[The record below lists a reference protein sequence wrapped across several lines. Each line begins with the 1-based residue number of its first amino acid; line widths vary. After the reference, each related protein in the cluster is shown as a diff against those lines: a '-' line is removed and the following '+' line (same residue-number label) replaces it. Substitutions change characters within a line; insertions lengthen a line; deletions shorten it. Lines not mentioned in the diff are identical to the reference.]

1 MSLVS
6 KWSSERDKMLCFAL
20 LWLLFSLSNLANV
33 SADGCSNTQKHS
45 TNRCIVKYEGVL
57 KHGSPFYLNEIEFIY
72 AQTLEMQVSSTNK
85 GEECSVE
92 LNVEESLKKFS
103 KETEQ
108 SNIVQRVNVTCTRP
122 ARVSFCR
129 SANLT
134 ANDDI
139 LYLFFTGHCRVTGA
153 DLAVWGRATDLQGLY
168 LWDGAILQDNGETK
182 EDLHGLFNIGTLS
195 LGNLK
200 NNTLPRMFLSYVWK
214 KMAEM
219 QLTEIQL
226 GSELNI
232 LETAMPHLQSL
243 EISVNKLTT
252 MPDFPWCNRSLA
264 FPRNWSL
271 TFIMNEHYSEGVTIN
286 PREYRRFFAVNFNPA
301 ISDYKIPSGRLDKI
315 SLKGNQL
322 MSINLNLFDGVTGL
336 KVIDLSLNKL
346 REIPEKIFQT
356 TPELVEVN
364 LAKNN
369 LTWLNGKTFQNLKN
383 LRKLNVGHNHIHTL
397 QNGFMSDK
405 LTQLEEINFENN
417 SMHII
422 ETHAFPHAMF
432 DELMKINLRKNKFRV
447 VPQFGFY
454 VRNLETFDV
463 SGNEIDFSG
472 FVETLDS
479 VFMTDFRWV
488 HTYSNSGSSINTK
501 YPYEFPLNSQNKK
514 ELNLQDNAIER
525 FDLTGFNK
533 TRLLK
538 LEFILKVFTISLSGN
553 PIHCDCKT
561 SDLQTK
567 LSNWTIRNTEINEK
581 DFDTWVC
588 QTPKNLRGMKILDVP
603 SKELRCEKRDKK
615 CPRECTCYQNNPDIT
630 MLVDCQRRN
639 LTAVPDKLPNGM
651 VELRLGFNQITNL
664 TLSKSME
671 NVTVLYASHN
681 RLQSVILNHP
691 LLKLKKIFLD
701 SNKLT
706 SLPEGFQS
714 LRLSQINLQNNFF
727 TCDCKNLWMKSWL
740 KKQTHAF
747 LGGAESVACS
757 SGDMNQAKP
766 LVLVEDTDFVC
777 RGTVETSHVE
787 NDSIKTISSYVL
799 AGFLFIMLVLVGL
812 IYRFRKEIK
821 LVLYTR
827 FNWHPFDR
835 VDDSDPSKIY
845 DAFVSFNAGD
855 REWVKENLH
864 NKLEN
869 HNPPYKLCIHY
880 RDFVPGAPIVDNI
893 LRNVKKSR
901 RMIMVLSQN
910 FIQSEWCMLEFRTA
924 HRKVLEGRAN
934 YLIIVLFDDVNVDT
948 LDDEL
953 KLYLRT
959 NTYLSV
965 QSKSFWQQLKYA
977 LPQKKPE
984 TESANYVN
992 TAIEA

>member
-1 MSLVS
+1 
-6 KWSSERDKMLCFAL
+6 MLCFAL
-20 LWLLFSLSNLANV
+20 VCLLFLLSNLTNV
-33 SADGCSNTQKHS
+33 SADGCSNTQKRN
-45 TNRCIVKYEGVL
+45 TNKCIVKYKVRPKQGSTFIEVNKQKFINSQIL
-57 KHGSPFYLNEIEFIY
+57 K
-72 AQTLEMQVSSTNK
+72 MQVSSTS
-85 GEECSVE
+85 GEECSAE
-92 LNVEESLKKFS
+92 LNVEESLKKLA
-103 KETEQ
+103 KETKQ
-108 SNIVQRVNVTCTRP
+108 SNIVHRVYVICTSP
-122 ARVSFCR
+122 ARLSFCR
-129 SANLT
+129 PEKAT
-134 ANDDI
+134 ASDVI
-139 LYLFFTGHCRVTGA
+139 LYLGFKRHCRVTGA
-153 DLAVWGRATDLQGLY
+153 DLAVWGRAADLRVLY
-168 LWDGAILQDNGETK
+168 LGDGVILEDNGETR
-182 EDLHGLFNIGTLS
+182 EDLDGLFNIGTLQ

-200 NNTLPRMFLSYVWK
+200 NNTLPRMFLSYVWE
-214 KMAEM
+214 KMAEI
-219 QLTEIQL
+219 QLTGMQL
-226 GSELNI
+226 GSDVNI
-232 LETAMPHLQSL
+232 LKKTMPQLQSL
-243 EISVNKLTT
+243 ELSGNNLRT
-252 MPDFPWCNRSLA
+252 MPDFPWCHRSLV
-264 FPRNWSL
+264 FPRNLSR
-271 TFIMNEHYSEGVTIN
+271 TSVMNEHYSEGAIIN
-286 PREYRRFFAVNFNPA
+286 PRDYRRFLAVDFNPE

-315 SLKGNQL
+315 SLRGNNL
-322 MSINLNLFDGVTGL
+322 MFINLSLFDGVTGL
-336 KVIDLSLNKL
+336 KLVDLSWNKL
-346 REIPEKIFQT
+346 REIPKQIFQT
-356 TPELVEVN
+356 TPELVAVN
-364 LAKNN
+364 LTKNN
-369 LTWLNGKTFQNLKN
+369 LTWLNGTTFENLKN

-405 LTQLEEINFENN
+405 LSQLEEINFENN

-422 ETHAFPHAMF
+422 ETDAFPHAMF
-432 DELMKINLRKNKFRV
+432 DALKKINLRKNKFRV

-454 VRNLETFDV
+454 VRNLDTYDV

-479 VFMTDFRWV
+479 VFMTDFRYV
-488 HTYSNSGSSINTK
+488 HTNSNSGSSMDSK
-501 YPYEFPLNSQNKK
+501 YPHELPPNSQNKK
-514 ELNLQDNAIER
+514 ELNLQDNTIER
-525 FDLTGFNK
+525 FDLAGFNK

-561 SDLQTK
+561 RELQIK
-567 LSNWTIRNTEINEK
+567 LLNWTKRNTEITEK

-588 QTPKNLRGMKILDVP
+588 QTPKNLRGMKILKVP
-603 SKELRCEKRDKK
+603 SEELRCEKHDKK
-615 CPRECTCYQNNPDIT
+615 CPRECTCYQNDPDIT
-630 MLVDCQRRN
+630 TLVDCRRRN

-651 VELRLGFNQITNL
+651 VELRLEYNQITNL

-671 NVTVLYASHN
+671 NVTVLHASHN

-691 LLKLKKIFLD
+691 PLKLKEIFLD

-740 KKQTHAF
+740 KNQTHVV
-747 LGGAESVACS
+747 LGGAESVAC

-799 AGFLFIMLVLVGL
+799 AGFLFIMLVLVAL

-855 REWVKENLH
+855 REWVKESLH
-864 NKLEN
+864 DKLEN

-910 FIQSEWCMLEFRTA
+910 FIQSDWCMLEFRTA

-934 YLIIVLFDDVNVDT
+934 YLIIVLFDDVNVDS
-948 LDDEL
+948 LDYEL

>member
-1 MSLVS
+1 M
-6 KWSSERDKMLCFAL
+6 
-20 LWLLFSLSNLANV
+20 
-33 SADGCSNTQKHS
+33 
-45 TNRCIVKYEGVL
+45 
-57 KHGSPFYLNEIEFIY
+57 
-72 AQTLEMQVSSTNK
+72 
-85 GEECSVE
+85 
-92 LNVEESLKKFS
+92 
-103 KETEQ
+103 
-108 SNIVQRVNVTCTRP
+108 
-122 ARVSFCR
+122 
-129 SANLT
+129 
-134 ANDDI
+134 
-139 LYLFFTGHCRVTGA
+139 
-153 DLAVWGRATDLQGLY
+153 
-168 LWDGAILQDNGETK
+168 
-182 EDLHGLFNIGTLS
+182 
-195 LGNLK
+195 
-200 NNTLPRMFLSYVWK
+200 
-214 KMAEM
+214 
-219 QLTEIQL
+219 
-226 GSELNI
+226 
-232 LETAMPHLQSL
+232 
-243 EISVNKLTT
+243 
-252 MPDFPWCNRSLA
+252 
-264 FPRNWSL
+264 
-271 TFIMNEHYSEGVTIN
+271 
-286 PREYRRFFAVNFNPA
+286 YRRFFVVNFNPG
-301 ISDYKIPSGRLDKI
+301 ISDYKIPSGRLDKV
-315 SLKGNQL
+315 SLRGNHL
-322 MSINLNLFDGVTGL
+322 MFINLSLFDGVTGL
-336 KVIDLSLNKL
+336 KVVDLSWNKL
-346 REIPEKIFQT
+346 RKIPEKIFQT
-356 TPELVEVN
+356 SPELVAVN

-369 LTWLNGKTFQNLKN
+369 LTRLNGQTFENLKN
-383 LRKLNVGHNHIHTL
+383 LRKLNVGHNHIRTL

-405 LTQLEEINFENN
+405 LSQLVAINFENN
-417 SMHII
+417 SMRII
-422 ETHAFPHAMF
+422 ETHAFPRAVF
-432 DELMKINLRKNKFRV
+432 DALKKINLRKNKFRV

-454 VRNLETFDV
+454 VRNLDTYDL

-479 VFMTDFRWV
+479 VFLTDFLYV
-488 HTYSNSGSSINTK
+488 HTNSGSSIDTQS
-501 YPYEFPLNSQNKK
+501 PYELPLTSQNKK
-514 ELNLQDNAIER
+514 KLYLQHNTIER
-525 FDLTGFNK
+525 FDLAGFNK

-561 SDLQTK
+561 RELQIK
-567 LSNWTIRNTEINEK
+567 LLNWTIRTTEITEK

-588 QTPKNLRGMKILDVP
+588 QTPKNLRGMKILKVP
-603 SKELRCEKRDKK
+603 SEELRCEKHDKK
-615 CPRECTCYQNNPDIT
+615 CPRECTCYRNNPDIT
-630 MLVDCQRRN
+630 TLVDCRRRN

-651 VELRLGFNQITNL
+651 VELRLEYNQITNL

-681 RLQSVILNHP
+681 SLQSVILNHP
-691 LLKLKKIFLD
+691 ALKLKKIFLD

-777 RGTVETSHVE
+777 RGTVKTSHVE

-821 LVLYTR
+821 LILYTR

-864 NKLEN
+864 DKLEN

-901 RMIMVLSQN
+901 RMIMVLSPN
-910 FIQSEWCMLEFRTA
+910 FIKSDWCMLEFRTA

-934 YLIIVLFDDVNVDT
+934 YLIIVLFDDVNVDS

-984 TESANYVN
+984 TEGASYVN